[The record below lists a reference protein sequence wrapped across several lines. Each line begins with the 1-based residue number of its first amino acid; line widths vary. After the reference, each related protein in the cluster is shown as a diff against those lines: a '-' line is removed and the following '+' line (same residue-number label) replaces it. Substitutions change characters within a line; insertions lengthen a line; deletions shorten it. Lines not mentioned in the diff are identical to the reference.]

1 VKILYVA
8 VDTRIPGS
16 HGGSVHVQELCH
28 ALGQRGHD
36 VHILAPKGVS
46 GLPTNDRDGIIQ
58 DGSVRVHRLAK
69 PTRYF
74 EWTAVRHIRRL
85 ILELR
90 PDVLVERFYT
100 FGGAGILAANLEG
113 IPAVLEVNSPARPVD
128 RLWRDRL
135 DRLTIIRPIHRWRCR
150 ILRGCNGIYA
160 TSRYLLPPE
169 MQNTVTLVTNGVDVT
184 RFKPGPVEREKG
196 PLKCVYISSFKSW
209 HGAEDLVRAVAL
221 CRSRGVDICVTCI
234 GSGPTWK
241 SATRLAKRLGVGE
254 DIKFL
259 GAIPFDKVPKHLA
272 EAEIG
277 LAPFSPSKFS
287 PLELGWFW
295 SPIKLFEYL
304 AAGLGI
310 ITINLKELRD
320 LLPDSVARFYKAGA
334 TEELSML
341 LERFSSNP
349 AEVVLLRQKAREL
362 AESDYT
368 WLHQAATV
376 EQLLERVQAK

>member
-1 VKILYVA
+1 M
-8 VDTRIPGS
+8 
-16 HGGSVHVQELCH
+16 
-28 ALGQRGHD
+28 
-36 VHILAPKGVS
+36 
-46 GLPTNDRDGIIQ
+46 
-58 DGSVRVHRLAK
+58 
-69 PTRYF
+69 
-74 EWTAVRHIRRL
+74 RHL

-135 DRLTIIRPIHRWRCR
+135 DRLTIVRPIHRWRCR

-160 TSRYLLPPE
+160 TSRYLLPPQ
-169 MQNTVTLVTNGVDVT
+169 MQADVTLVTNGVDVT
-184 RFKPGPVEREKG
+184 RFKPGSFERKKG
-196 PLKCVYISSFKSW
+196 PLRCIYISSFRSW

-221 CRSRGVDICVTCI
+221 CRSRGVEIFVTCI

-241 SATRLAKRLGVGE
+241 SAIRLAKRLGVGE

-259 GAIPFDKVPKHLA
+259 GAIPFDRVAEHLA
-272 EAEIG
+272 DAEIG
-277 LAPFSPSKFS
+277 LAPFSPSEFT

-304 AAGLGI
+304 ASGLGI

-320 LLPDSVARFYKAGA
+320 LLPDTVARFYKAGA
-334 TEELSML
+334 TEELATL
-341 LERFSSNP
+341 LERFASNP
-349 AEVVLLRQKAREL
+349 EEVTLLRQKAREL
-362 AESDYT
+362 AESHYT
-368 WLHQAATV
+368 WSHQAAIV
-376 EQLLERVQAK
+376 EQLLERVQVN